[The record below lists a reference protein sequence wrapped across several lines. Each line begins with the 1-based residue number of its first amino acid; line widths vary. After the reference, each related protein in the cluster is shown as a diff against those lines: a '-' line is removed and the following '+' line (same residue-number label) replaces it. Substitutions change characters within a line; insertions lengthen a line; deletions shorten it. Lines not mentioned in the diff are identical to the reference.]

1 MTTSEMK
8 KKLEDYGYVFSGI
21 QGITNNWM
29 NWMPVFRILKSPRN
43 DHNNLEIGYADMP
56 QMIEDEEE
64 IIRKRR
70 SERIENILGRAN
82 K

>member
-21 QGITNNWM
+21 QGITN

-70 SERIENILGRAN
+70 SERIETILGHAN